1 MGGGR
6 VRGVDADTPLL
17 RVVALKV
24 GPIVEGLRTRAPA
37 IGAGRRRPFLVGLMG
52 LSLVPMLSACN
63 FISERPDIVLEA
75 PPPYRAG
82 RGTSAPPALDWW
94 RGFRSDELTRLIEE
108 AQANNA
114 DISVAIAR
122 IVEADAN
129 SKVAG
134 APLLPTLTANLQGLR
149 SRPSQTTGPGGT
161 GGGGPAERELYTA
174 VLNAS
179 YEIDFWGKN
188 RAASL
193 AAEETAV
200 AQRFN
205 KEVVVLS
212 TIVSVATAYFLVLE
226 SQDRLR
232 IARSNLAAADRIL
245 TLIKQRFAAGTA
257 SQLDVAQQESLV
269 GIVRASIPP
278 LDLILRQNIA
288 TLAVLI
294 GRAPEYLTVRGGSL
308 FRLGIPQ
315 VTPGLP
321 SELLFQRP
329 DIRAAEANLAS
340 ADATVRFAR
349 ASFFPSITLTGQGG
363 FQSAVFKLLFTP
375 QSALYQIATNLTQ
388 PVFDGFRL
396 EGQLELTKGQQLAA
410 LETYRR
416 TVLSAFG
423 DVERA
428 LIAIADDTEQE
439 RLQRLVVASSRRA
452 FDLSETRLREG
463 TIDLVTL
470 LQTQQTLFQAQDTL
484 AIVRLARF
492 QATVSLF
499 QALGGGWPRP
509 GDELRGTPL
518 PRTG

>member
-1 MGGGR
+1 MF
-6 VRGVDADTPLL
+6 
-17 RVVALKV
+17 
-24 GPIVEGLRTRAPA
+24 EELRTRALMLE
-37 IGAGRRRPFLVGLMG
+37 GARIRLLLVIAAGFCLVSL
-52 LSLVPMLSACN
+52 LSGCIFN
-63 FISERPDIVLEA
+63 SERPDIGVEM
-75 PPPYRAG
+75 PPAYRAG
-82 RGTSAPPALDWW
+82 HGVSSPPALDWW
-94 RGFRSDELTRLIEE
+94 RGFRSPELTRLIEE
-108 AQANNA
+108 AQTRNL
-114 DISVAIAR
+114 DIAVAVAL
-122 IVEADAN
+122 VLEADAQ
-129 SKVAG
+129 SKISS
-134 APLLPTLTANLQGLR
+134 APLLPSATLNSSAQR

-161 GGGGPAERELYTA
+161 GAGGPAERELYSV

-188 RAASL
+188 TAASV
-193 AAEETAV
+193 ASEESAV

-205 KEVVVLS
+205 KEVVVVS

-278 LDLILRQNIA
+278 LDLTLRQNIA

-349 ASFFPSITLTGQGG
+349 ASFFPSISLTGQGG
-363 FQSAVFKLLFTP
+363 YQSAVFKLLFTP

-396 EGQLELTKGQQLAA
+396 EGQLDLAKAQQLAA
-410 LETYRR
+410 LEIYRR

-452 FDLSETRLREG
+452 FELSETRLREG

-470 LQTQQTLFQAQDTL
+470 LQTQQTLFTAEDNL
-484 AIVRLARF
+484 VLIRLARM
-492 QATVSLF
+492 QAILSLF
-499 QALGGGWPRP
+499 QALGGSW
-509 GDELRGTPL
+509 L
-518 PRTG
+518 PRGVSADPLVLQ